1 VNPRPGTSHYRVP
14 ADIDF
19 VALPHYPSLAHP
31 LAALRGMAGS
41 LRRFWR
47 SLDDV
52 DAVWLLGPHLLAIGF
67 AVLAALRRKKVFLG
81 VRQDLPRYV
90 ESRHPGKRWMTW
102 AANLL
107 ETTYRIMGRR
117 FPVVVVGP
125 QLAANYGG
133 ARRLLQ
139 VSVSLVAEDQIVDP
153 AEAAEKPWQNGEL
166 RILTV
171 GRLETEKN
179 PLLLPDV
186 LVRLRERDPRF
197 RLLICGEGPMAG
209 DVEERLR
216 ELGIAEHADMLGYVP
231 IDGGLLELYRT
242 SHAFLHVSWT
252 EGLPQT
258 LFEAFASG
266 LPVVATAVG
275 GVPAA
280 VGDAALLVEP
290 GDPDPPAAELLRIA
304 GDEEL
309 RRRLIAAGIERVRGN
324 TLEAESRRVAEFFQ
338 A

>member
-1 VNPRPGTSHYRVP
+1 
-14 ADIDF
+14 
-19 VALPHYPSLAHP
+19 
-31 LAALRGMAGS
+31 MAGS

-67 AVLAALRRKKVFLG
+67 AVLAAVRGKKVFLG

-90 ESRHPGKRWMTW
+90 ESRHPGKRWMKW
-102 AANLL
+102 AANAL
-107 ETTYRIMGRR
+107 EGAYRQMARR

-125 QLAANYGG
+125 QLAANYSS
-133 ARRLLQ
+133 ARHLLA
-139 VSVSLVAEDQIVDP
+139 VSVSLVADEQIVDP
-153 AEAAEKPWQNGEL
+153 AEAAAKPWENGEL

-179 PLLLPDV
+179 PLLLADV
-186 LVRLRERDPRF
+186 LARLRERDPRF

-216 ELGIAEHADMLGYVP
+216 ELGVAEHADLLGYVP
-231 IDGGLLELYRT
+231 IDGGLLDLYRS

-290 GDPDPPAAELLRIA
+290 GDAERPAAELLRIA

-309 RRRLIAAGIERVRGN
+309 RRRLIVAGIERVRGQYAGGR
-324 TLEAESRRVAEFFQ
+324 EPARC
-338 A
+338 